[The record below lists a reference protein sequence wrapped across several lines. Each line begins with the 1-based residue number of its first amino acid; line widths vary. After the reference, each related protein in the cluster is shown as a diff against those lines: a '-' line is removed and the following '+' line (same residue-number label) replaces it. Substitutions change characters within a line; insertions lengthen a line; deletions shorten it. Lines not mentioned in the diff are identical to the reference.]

1 VGFQLDASALD
12 EQVWQRHA
20 WDMPELP
27 EVETVRRGLELL
39 LGTSAVIREI
49 ELLRGDLR
57 APIPADLPDT
67 LRGAAIS
74 GVRRRAKY
82 LLFDTARGSLLSHL
96 GMTGTWRL
104 APLGDERVHDHVYLH
119 LRDGRRLAFRDPR
132 RFGLLDLV
140 KPGGEATHPRLLGL
154 GPEPL
159 DDVAFS
165 VDHLLVCC
173 RGRKQALKPVI
184 MDQHV
189 VVGVGNI
196 YAQEALF
203 RARVRP
209 RRAAGRLTRAE
220 AVVLIRHIRTV
231 LAEAITAGGS
241 TISDFRQAGGDGGY
255 FQHNFQ
261 VYDRAGQ
268 PCAVCGATLVGG
280 VIGGR
285 GTTWCRRCQR

>member
-1 VGFQLDASALD
+1 
-12 EQVWQRHA
+12 
-20 WDMPELP
+20 MPELP
-27 EVETVRRGLELL
+27 EVETVRTGLERL
-39 LGTSAVIREI
+39 LGQGAAIREI
-49 ELLRGDLR
+49 ALQRADLR
-57 APIPADLPDT
+57 APIPRELPRA
-67 LRGAAIS
+67 LCGAAIM

-82 LLFDTARGSLLSHL
+82 LLFDTSQGILLSHL

-104 APLGDERVHDHVYLH
+104 SPAGDERPHDHCYLH
-119 LRDGRRLAFRDPR
+119 LVDGRRLAFRDPR

-140 KPGGEATHPRLLGL
+140 ATGGEATHPRLVDL

-159 DDVAFS
+159 DHATFT
-165 VDHLLVCC
+165 VDHLLACC

-184 MDQHV
+184 MDQQV

-203 RARVRP
+203 RAHIRP
-209 RRAAGRLTRAE
+209 TRPAGRLTRAE
-220 AVVLIRHIRTV
+220 ATALVGHIRIV
-231 LAEAITAGGS
+231 LAEAIAAGGS

-268 PCAVCGATLVGG
+268 PCPDCGAPLTGAIV
-280 VIGGR
+280 GGR